1 MGKRKGS
8 AKLKKY
14 KIKTNKA
21 AKKRFKITATGKVL
35 YHSPGRRH
43 LMSAKNA
50 KKRRQARKVR
60 QLTGP
65 DVKDI
70 KMLLQGQ
77 PGI

>member
-1 MGKRKGS
+1 MAHRKGS

-21 AKKRFKITATGKVL
+21 AKKRFKRTATGKVL
-35 YHSPGRRH
+35 FHPPGHRH

-50 KKRRQARKVR
+50 KRRRQGRRAR
-60 QLTGP
+60 LMSGHDT
-65 DVKDI
+65 KDI
-70 KMLLQGQ
+70 LKLLQGQ

>member
-21 AKKRFKITATGKVL
+21 AKKRFKKTATGKIL
-35 YHSPGRRH
+35 FRSPGHRH
-43 LMSAKNA
+43 LMSSKNS
-50 KKRRQARKVR
+50 KRRRQARR
-60 QLTGP
+60 WRLLMGP

-70 KMLLQGQ
+70 QMLLQGQ
-77 PGI
+77 SGV